1 MITLKQSTAYTFRIG
16 PFLDETDGFT
26 AETGLTITQPDIRLS
41 KAGGNFAQL
50 AASGTLTHDE
60 AGWYIL
66 TLATGDTDTVGSLI
80 VAIHESGALPVWV
93 EYQVLEEATYDF
105 LYAASATPLADINA
119 EADTALSD
127 YDGPTNAELV
137 SEINSVQTD
146 IAALNDPAA
155 AAIAD
160 AVWDEAQA
168 GHPDAGK
175 AGQQPWT
182 DIAAILAD
190 SSAPPGDPVPGLLPP
205 LTDPGAPPTNSFVP
219 ARAQDRQRCRRR
231 DHAEDS

>member
-26 AETGLTITQPDIRLS
+26 AETGLTITQPDIRLA

-93 EYQVLEEATYDF
+93 EYQVLEEATYDL
-105 LYAASATPLADINA
+105 LYAYGATPAI
-119 EADTALSD
+119 
-127 YDGPTNAELV
+127 
-137 SEINSVQTD
+137 
-146 IAALNDPAA
+146 
-155 AAIAD
+155 AIAD
-160 AVWDEAQA
+160 ALLKRDMSAVTGESARSPLNA
-168 GHPDAGK
+168 FRAIRNKITIDAGTLSVK
-175 AGQQPWT
+175 KEDDTEEAWSAVVT
-182 DIAAILAD
+182 TAA
-190 SSAPPGDPVPGLLPP
+190 GDPISEI
-205 LTDPGAPPTNSFVP
+205 DPT
-219 ARAQDRQRCRRR
+219 
-231 DHAEDS
+231 